1 MTFIAMFTDGPKA
14 GETMILDSYRSE
26 ICVMD
31 MARFS
36 FPFSRFDPDF
46 VSPTSTKQLIYKPF
60 MLGVDVNMALYS
72 LYRDDPYKP
81 ITDVLLPIL
90 KIANAETER
99 QRELY

>member
-26 ICVMD
+26 IYVMD
-31 MARFS
+31 RERFS
-36 FPFSRFDPDF
+36 FPSGRFDTDF
-46 VSPTSTKQLIYKPF
+46 VSPAYTKSLIYKPF

-72 LYRDDPYKP
+72 LYRDDPYRP

-90 KIANAETER
+90 KIANVETER